1 MGGEDRLANGAAKA
15 WQGAMGIELDIAHS
29 ECQPNTT
36 PYRALMSCPA
46 VDHQCT
52 KGILNF

>member
-52 KGILNF
+52 KGILNL